1 MNDQI
6 ELELTKGALLK
17 WLLGESMSASD
28 LKRIM
33 GVIANKPLSIE
44 KLDDGEIM
52 GLMGQFKSLV
62 AQRFGI
68 GK

>member
-6 ELELTKGALLK
+6 EMELTKGALLK
-17 WLLGESMSASD
+17 WLMGENMSASD

-33 GVIANKPLSIE
+33 NVIATKPLSIE

-62 AQRFGI
+62 AQRFAI

>member
-17 WLLGESMSASD
+17 WLIGENMSAAD
-28 LKRIM
+28 LRRIM
-33 GVIANKPLSIE
+33 NVIANKPLSVE
-44 KLDDGEIM
+44 RLDEGEM
-52 GLMGQFKSLV
+52 VGLMGQFKALV